1 MMLRLVNPHII
12 SICPNSPLLDQL
24 AHWKNKKSTK
34 KQIENVSQENKSE
47 DRPPLLRA
55 SAQATGIINDNSDD
69 ETPPMLGKRRTAPT
83 VQRTRPFSR
92 KVSKG
97 PPVARTASK
106 LSGVPENSV
115 ALPPMKGKNKQLATT
130 LFLDSDDDIVEVDEH
145 EQSQNTIT
153 SRGGYNDEDDQTL
166 RSTEPGTKRLNE
178 NLPQRS
184 RVGYGGR
191 QKAAAD
197 DDSDDGATFKGFR
210 TGRRRR

>member
-1 MMLRLVNPHII
+1 
-12 SICPNSPLLDQL
+12 
-24 AHWKNKKSTK
+24 
-34 KQIENVSQENKSE
+34 
-47 DRPPLLRA
+47 
-55 SAQATGIINDNSDD
+55 
-69 ETPPMLGKRRTAPT
+69 
-83 VQRTRPFSR
+83 
-92 KVSKG
+92 
-97 PPVARTASK
+97 
-106 LSGVPENSV
+106 
-115 ALPPMKGKNKQLATT
+115 MKGKNKQLATT

-178 NLPQRS
+178 TLPERS